1 MATNFKDYFSKHS
14 VDYAKHRPV
23 YPVEL
28 FAHLAAIAPSTKLA
42 WDCATG
48 SGQAAC
54 ALAGF
59 FARVVAT
66 DASASQLEQA
76 ARYEK
81 VFYKVAKAEDS
92 GLESASVDLITVAQA
107 LHWFDLDKFYGEAR
121 RVLKRDGLLAV
132 WSYNLIEISQ
142 KIDAVINRF
151 YKDVVGPYWPPERR
165 LVEEGYNS
173 IAFPFREIAVPQF
186 QMSAQWTLYD
196 LVGYLRTWSATQK
209 FMEQNEAD
217 PLASINDELTALWG
231 EPEETK
237 QVRWPLKLKVGV
249 AS

>member
-14 VDYAKHRPV
+14 VDYAKYRPV
-23 YPVEL
+23 YPSEL
-28 FAHLAAIAPSTKLA
+28 FAHLAAIAPGKELA

-54 ALAGF
+54 ALAEF
-59 FARVVAT
+59 FNQVIAT
-66 DASASQLEQA
+66 DASAAQLEQA
-76 ARYEK
+76 ARNEK

-92 GLESASVDLITVAQA
+92 GLEYASVDLITVAQA
-107 LHWFDLDKFYGEAR
+107 LHWFDLEKFYAEAR

-142 KIDAVINRF
+142 EIDAVINRF

-165 LVEEGYNS
+165 MVEEGYNA

-196 LVGYLRTWSATQK
+196 LAGYIRTWSATQR
-209 FMEQNEAD
+209 FMAENESD
-217 PLASINDELTALWG
+217 PLASINDELTAIWG
-231 EPEETK
+231 EASETK
-237 QVRWPLKLKVGV
+237 QVRWPLKLRVGV